1 MPWNVSGVVE
11 KRKEFVSDFE
21 SGDWTVSQLCR
32 MYGISRVTGHEVL
45 RRWRE
50 GGEAVLEERSR
61 APLRHPN
68 QTPGE
73 IESLVLEMRRAHPL
87 WGPRKLKA
95 VLERQYPELVM
106 PAASTMGA
114 MLEREGLTHRRSK
127 RRRVEPYSQPF
138 APAREPN
145 DEWAGDFKG
154 WFRTGDGTRIDP
166 LTISDTMS
174 RYLIRCQAV
183 EKTDTARVQAI
194 FAAAFR
200 QYGMPWAMRTDNGPP
215 FASCSMAGLSRL
227 SVWWIKLGILPQRIQ
242 AGHPEQNGRHERMH
256 RTLEDHTATPPQAD
270 ARAQQRAFH
279 GFCHEYNHL
288 RPHEALDM
296 QTPASIYRPS
306 PRLFP
311 ERLPEAEYGTAMKVR
326 RVFPHG
332 QFCWNWHEVFLSK
345 VLAGERIGLL
355 PIDDRYQR
363 IYVAWY
369 PVARFDTHTLR
380 VETLGDNDKRQEQK
394 NGPPPADRG
403 MESVQIAKTAI
414 RTLPTPRDDGELRE
428 KTGPNC
434 KPCPRSNL

>member
-1 MPWNVSGVVE
+1 MPWNVSGVVD
-11 KRKEFVSDFE
+11 KRKEFVSDYG

-45 RRWRE
+45 RRWRA
-50 GGEAVLEERSR
+50 GGEAALGERSR
-61 APLRHPN
+61 APRRHPN
-68 QTPGE
+68 QTPDE
-73 IESLVLEMRRAHPL
+73 IESLVLGLRRSHPL
-87 WGPRKLKA
+87 WGPRKLKV
-95 VLERQYPELVM
+95 VLEQHHPELVI
-106 PAASTMGA
+106 PAASTIGE

-127 RRRVEPYSQPF
+127 RRRVQPYTQPF
-138 APAREPN
+138 APAQEPN

-200 QYGMPWAMRTDNGPP
+200 QYGMPRAMRTDNGPP
-215 FASCSMAGLSRL
+215 FASCSIAGLSRL

-256 RTLEDHTATPPQAD
+256 RTLEDHTATPPKAD

-279 GFCHEYNHL
+279 DFCHEYNHL

-306 PRLFP
+306 ARPFP
-311 ERLPEAEYGTAMKVR
+311 ERLAEPEYGTAMKVR

-332 QFCWNWHEVFLSK
+332 QFFWNYHSIFLSK

-355 PIDDRYQR
+355 PIDDRYQC

-369 PVARFDTHTLR
+369 PIARFDTHTLR
-380 VETLGDNDKRQEQK
+380 VDKLGEDEKCEDQK
-394 NGPPPADRG
+394 HGPPIG
-403 MESVQIAKTAI
+403 
-414 RTLPTPRDDGELRE
+414 
-428 KTGPNC
+428 
-434 KPCPRSNL
+434 